1 MGSCLVEVD
10 HIRVEHALELLLMQN
25 QQVVQAFLP
34 HAPQKTLADGIGSW
48 GMNRR
53 FEDLDRARFRH
64 TSKARP
70 KLPVV
75 ITNEILGCLSI
86 GRGFSQLL
94 RHPGIGRRA
103 CHPYMDDL
111 ACFELDEEE
120 GKERSKE
127 QIGHL

>member
-34 HAPQKTLADGIGSW
+34 HAPQKTLADDIGSW

-64 TSKARP
+64 TNKARP

-86 GRGFSQLL
+86 GRGFSQSL
-94 RHPGIGRRA
+94 RHPG
-103 CHPYMDDL
+103 H
-111 ACFELDEEE
+111 
-120 GKERSKE
+120 RSE
-127 QIGHL
+127 SVSPLHG

>member
-1 MGSCLVEVD
+1 MLLDALMGSCLVEVD
-10 HIRVEHALELLLMQN
+10 YIRKEHALELLLMQN

-48 GMNRR
+48 CMNRR

-86 GRGFSQLL
+86 GRGFSQ
-94 RHPGIGRRA
+94 RYAPPRR
-103 CHPYMDDL
+103 
-111 ACFELDEEE
+111 
-120 GKERSKE
+120 RSE
-127 QIGHL
+127 SVSPLHG